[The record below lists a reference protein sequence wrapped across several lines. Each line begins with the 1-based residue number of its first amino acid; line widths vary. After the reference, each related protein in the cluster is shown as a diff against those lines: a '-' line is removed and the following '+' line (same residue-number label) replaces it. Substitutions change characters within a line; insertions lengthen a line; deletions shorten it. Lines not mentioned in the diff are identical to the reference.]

1 VGSLAVAA
9 LGNWRRGQLLLLGTF
24 LTGLALLLV
33 ALLPFYYVAAG
44 LMLLLGLGD
53 AGRRTLNQ
61 ALIMEV
67 TENQYRGRV
76 MSVFMLNFALIPLG
90 VLPAG
95 IAAQFLGGQV
105 AVGMLAGLL
114 LTAALVITL
123 TQRRIRDLK

>member
-1 VGSLAVAA
+1 
-9 LGNWRRGQLLLLGTF
+9 
-24 LTGLALLLV
+24 
-33 ALLPFYYVAAG
+33 LLPFYFVAAG
-44 LMLLLGLGD
+44 LMVLLGLGD

-67 TENQYRGRV
+67 TEDQYRGRV

-95 IAAQFLGGQV
+95 IAAEFLGGQLS
-105 AVGMLAGLL
+105 VGMLAGLL

-123 TQRRIRDLK
+123 TQKRIRNLR